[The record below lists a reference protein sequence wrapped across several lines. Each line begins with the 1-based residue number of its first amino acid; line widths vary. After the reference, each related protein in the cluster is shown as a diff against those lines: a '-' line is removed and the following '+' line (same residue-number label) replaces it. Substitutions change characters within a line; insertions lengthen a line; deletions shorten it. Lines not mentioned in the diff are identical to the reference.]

1 MNYENFIGI
10 NVDFIS
16 YKLIKYS
23 NVNFKWSDDQKAFY
37 NDGEVGLSNILRT
50 DINAQFESYFEIR
63 KTETGEIINLFLRA
77 SPESW
82 YFFSYEENK
91 LYIYTSNE
99 ELNEFVKEKTNIGK
113 AKIGEFQ
120 FGPSDFDEMI
130 NFIQTFR
137 AVYFD
142 IDEPYD
148 LQGEVSIKKKKDS
161 DKADEEDDG
170 F

>member
-1 MNYENFIGI
+1 MSF
-10 NVDFIS
+10 F
-16 YKLIKYS
+16 
-23 NVNFKWSDDQKAFY
+23 
-37 NDGEVGLSNILRT
+37 EV
-50 DINAQFESYFEIR
+50 R

-91 LYIYTSNE
+91 LYIYSSNE
-99 ELNEFVKEKTNIGK
+99 ELNAYVKDKTNIGK

-148 LQGEVSIKKKKDS
+148 LQGESKLKNKKDS
-161 DKADEEDDG
+161 EKTEEEDDG